1 MKAEELKNLTIAIVG
16 GGYAG
21 ATAALALHQIGA
33 RVTVYEQA
41 KEIHEVGAGIGLRP
55 AVINLFQRL
64 GIYDDI
70 AAVTTPSDAHDIFD
84 AKGTLIHSE
93 AWPHISEDGPDNRTR
108 FIHRGDFIDVLT
120 GLLPEGMLKL
130 DHKAAEII
138 DNGDSATVRFTNG
151 TEVTADIVVGADGI
165 RSKVRTLFSDH
176 QPVPARAHA
185 YRIVIDGEDAEG
197 LLTDDNFRVYI
208 DKETNNI
215 IYFLPLR
222 HRGKN
227 GQVSFDIT
235 VVNDDTSW
243 NPTVTREQIL
253 HDLRNFDERLIRIVE
268 KMGMDR
274 LNCRSAHDIDPVE
287 VWNSASVVLIGDA
300 AHAMLHH
307 QGQGANSAVL
317 DGAVLADQL
326 VAQDTV
332 AEALD
337 AYTAERKEPTQ
348 ALQRI
353 SREAWNPNAI
363 TTAFPEKDAIDY

>member
-33 RVTVYEQA
+33 QVTVYEQA

-55 AVINLFQRL
+55 AVIKLFRKL

-70 AAVTTPSDAHDIFD
+70 AAVTTASPAHDIYS
-84 AKGTLIHSE
+84 AQGELIHSE
-93 AWPHISEDGPDNRTR
+93 AWPHLNDDGEDNSTR

-130 DHKAAEII
+130 NHKAEEIV
-138 DNGDSATVRFTNG
+138 DHGDTATVKFTNG
-151 TEVTADIVVGADGI
+151 EEITADIVVGADGI
-165 RSKVRTLFSDH
+165 RSKVRRLFSDH
-176 QPVPARAHA
+176 EPVPAHAHA

-235 VVNDDTSW
+235 VPSDDTSW
-243 NPTVTREQIL
+243 NPQVTKEQML
-253 HDLRNFDERLIRIVE
+253 ESVKDFDERLVRIVE
-268 KMGMDR
+268 KLDMDQV
-274 LNCRSAHDIDPVE
+274 NARSAHDIDPVD
-287 VWNSASVVLIGDA
+287 VWNSKAVVLIGDA

-307 QGQGANSAVL
+307 HGQGANSAVL
-317 DGAVLADQL
+317 DGAVLADKL
-326 VAQDTV
+326 VEKDTV

-348 ALQRI
+348 ALQRL
-353 SREAWNPNAI
+353 SRAGWDTEALD
-363 TTAFPEKDAIDY
+363 TAFPEKEEIDY